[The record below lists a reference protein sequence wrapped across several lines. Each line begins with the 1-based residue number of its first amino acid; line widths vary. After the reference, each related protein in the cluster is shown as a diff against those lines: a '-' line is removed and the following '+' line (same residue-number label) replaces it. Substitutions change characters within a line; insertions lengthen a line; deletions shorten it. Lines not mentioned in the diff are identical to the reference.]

1 MALPEGF
8 RRTFFKNVSFPLL
21 LVLLLTLCAAA
32 ASLWL
37 TSRQINAN
45 VVRREQETVRAS
57 VAQRLHELAVQ
68 QYSITAWPP
77 LYAQLIRPTLDRQWL
92 DENVGGWLYTVFHH
106 QQVYLLNARRQGI
119 YAAIEG
125 LSVSPQAPVPLLA
138 QAARLIDA
146 ASRLPANT
154 PLAARDNHVSL
165 TPTRKLVPRGF
176 AAFARIAGQPV
187 VIAVSPVRP
196 PASATGP
203 VSYLLS
209 VVPLDAAFINDL
221 SNHHLLNPLN
231 FSDHPPGRR
240 ETALTLVDPQGQTV
254 SFLRWRPQHPGA
266 EVLRAIWPVIPPL
279 AILLLGV
286 IAWMM
291 RAIWRSALRLRQTLI
306 ALQASEA
313 QALHV
318 AYHDV
323 LTGLPN
329 RAMLDDRLAQALAYT
344 SRQSDC
350 VALLALDLD
359 RFKQVN
365 DSLGHH
371 GGDAL
376 IKAVATRLCGL
387 VREGDVVARTGG
399 DEFLI
404 LLRDVKG
411 REAVR
416 ALGLRIIDA
425 VKQPFA
431 LGGRDIFIGVSIGV
445 ALAPADAIEKEDLK
459 RKADIA
465 LYAAKARGRDGFQW
479 FEQSLDESLRAREA
493 LADDLR
499 AALQHKDTLTLHFLP
514 QVDITGEQIV
524 GFEAQLRWQHP
535 QHRYLSSSQL
545 LRVAEESGLSIA
557 LGEWMLTQSCRVAQQ
572 WPDRFIAVSITPVQ
586 FYSPDFV
593 ERAAAIL
600 QAQQCDPSRI
610 ELGINESVLF
620 NQDAY
625 SLGILLAL
633 RASGFTITVENFGVR
648 YASIRHLNHFPVD
661 KIKIDPSFIQHMGQD
676 DNAAAIVESVIRLGH
691 AMGVSVTARG
701 VDSEEKRAALEQ
713 VGCNELQGP
722 LFSKALSEASVATLL
737 SAADSAS
744 SPVDGGR

>member
-8 RRTFFKNVSFPLL
+8 QRTFFKNVSFPLL
-21 LVLLLTLCAAA
+21 LVLLLTLSAAA

-37 TSRQINAN
+37 TSRQINTN
-45 VVRREQETVRAS
+45 VVRREQKTVRAS
-57 VAQRLHELAVQ
+57 VAHHLHELAVQ

-77 LYAQLIRPTLDRQWL
+77 LYAQLIRPRL
-92 DENVGGWLYTVFHH
+92 DENVGGWLFTVFHH

-119 YAAIEG
+119 YAAIDG
-125 LSVSPQAPVPLLA
+125 RSVSPQVLVPLLP

-146 ASRLPANT
+146 ASRRPENA

-165 TPTRKLVPRGF
+165 TPTRRLVPRGF
-176 AAFARIAGQPV
+176 AVFARIAGQPA

-196 PASATGP
+196 PAGGTGP
-203 VSYLLS
+203 VFYLLS

-221 SNHHLLNPLN
+221 SNRHLLNPLS
-231 FSDHPPGRR
+231 FSDNPPSRR

-254 SFLRWRPQHPGA
+254 STLRWRSQHPGA

-279 AILLLGV
+279 AILLFGV

-291 RAIWRSALRLRQTLI
+291 RAIWQSARRQHQTLI

-350 VALLALDLD
+350 IALLALDLD

-376 IKAVATRLCGL
+376 IKAVATRLCDL
-387 VREGDVVARTGG
+387 VREGDMVARTGG

-404 LLRDVKG
+404 LLRDVKA

-431 LGGRDIFIGVSIGV
+431 LGGRDIF
-445 ALAPADAIEKEDLK
+445 D
-459 RKADIA
+459 
-465 LYAAKARGRDGFQW
+465 RGQHWR
-479 FEQSLDESLRAREA
+479 RAG
-493 LADDLR
+493 
-499 AALQHKDTLTLHFLP
+499 P
-514 QVDITGEQIV
+514 G
-524 GFEAQLRWQHP
+524 
-535 QHRYLSSSQL
+535 
-545 LRVAEESGLSIA
+545 
-557 LGEWMLTQSCRVAQQ
+557 
-572 WPDRFIAVSITPVQ
+572 
-586 FYSPDFV
+586 
-593 ERAAAIL
+593 
-600 QAQQCDPSRI
+600 
-610 ELGINESVLF
+610 
-620 NQDAY
+620 
-625 SLGILLAL
+625 
-633 RASGFTITVENFGVR
+633 
-648 YASIRHLNHFPVD
+648 
-661 KIKIDPSFIQHMGQD
+661 
-676 DNAAAIVESVIRLGH
+676 
-691 AMGVSVTARG
+691 
-701 VDSEEKRAALEQ
+701 
-713 VGCNELQGP
+713 GCY
-722 LFSKALSEASVATLL
+722 
-737 SAADSAS
+737 
-744 SPVDGGR
+744 

>member
-1 MALPEGF
+1 M
-8 RRTFFKNVSFPLL
+8 
-21 LVLLLTLCAAA
+21 
-32 ASLWL
+32 
-37 TSRQINAN
+37 
-45 VVRREQETVRAS
+45 
-57 VAQRLHELAVQ
+57 
-68 QYSITAWPP
+68 
-77 LYAQLIRPTLDRQWL
+77 
-92 DENVGGWLYTVFHH
+92 
-106 QQVYLLNARRQGI
+106 
-119 YAAIEG
+119 
-125 LSVSPQAPVPLLA
+125 
-138 QAARLIDA
+138 
-146 ASRLPANT
+146 
-154 PLAARDNHVSL
+154 
-165 TPTRKLVPRGF
+165 
-176 AAFARIAGQPV
+176 
-187 VIAVSPVRP
+187 
-196 PASATGP
+196 
-203 VSYLLS
+203 
-209 VVPLDAAFINDL
+209 
-221 SNHHLLNPLN
+221 
-231 FSDHPPGRR
+231 
-240 ETALTLVDPQGQTV
+240 
-254 SFLRWRPQHPGA
+254 
-266 EVLRAIWPVIPPL
+266 LRAIWPVIPPL
-279 AILLLGV
+279 AILLFVV

-313 QALHV
+313 QAL
-318 AYHDV
+318 
-323 LTGLPN
+323 
-329 RAMLDDRLAQALAYT
+329 AYT

-365 DSLGHH
+365 DSRGHH

-376 IKAVATRLCGL
+376 IKAVATRLCSL

-404 LLRDVKG
+404 LLRDVKA

-465 LYAAKARGRDGFQW
+465 LYAAKARGRDGLQW

-535 QHRYLSSSQL
+535 PHRYLSSSQL

-593 ERAAAIL
+593 ERATAIL

-620 NQDAY
+620 NQDVY
-625 SLGILLAL
+625 SLGILLWRCGPAGL
-633 RASGFTITVENFGVR
+633 PLPWKILASATPASGTLIISRWIKSKSTRRSSN
-648 YASIRHLNHFPVD
+648 IWD
-661 KIKIDPSFIQHMGQD
+661 KTTMRRPSW
-676 DNAAAIVESVIRLGH
+676 NR
-691 AMGVSVTARG
+691 
-701 VDSEEKRAALEQ
+701 
-713 VGCNELQGP
+713 
-722 LFSKALSEASVATLL
+722 
-737 SAADSAS
+737 
-744 SPVDGGR
+744 